1 MSYEPTIW
9 RTGDTVTAEKLNKIE
24 QAIVADN
31 TAIEGKVGRDEFDTE
46 IATLESKVGSPLIA
60 STVSEMTE
68 TDRVYVYTGSETG
81 YTSGNWYYYDGT
93 AWTSGGVYNAVAVET
108 DTTLSVSG
116 KAADAKKVGDELAD
130 VMEELTHEYI
140 GFRRYLT
147 ASDSAIAVP
156 VGVYGISASASA
168 KPSNLPSN
176 FPSSNNGL
184 LIALDKSSGQA
195 DYATDYIC
203 IANYSRKVWF
213 YTQYE
218 WIEIV
223 NTNMAN
229 SLISSAV
236 NNAYKYIYDYLCPD
250 IVHIA
255 KESYTKGSAF
265 STTNTQYKFL
275 GTSGVEDV
283 ATSFPD
289 WYVSNDITVEP
300 FTFYYVTAS
309 AKYSGHQLYQFID
322 SGGNIIG
329 YEAATSSSTLAVSDK
344 LIYSPAN
351 AVKIRIASVNGSSGI
366 KLYSATEK
374 RASMKWVGK
383 KWACMGDSLTAENI
397 RTTMHYHDYIAQ
409 KTGITVVNLG
419 AGGTGYKREFNN
431 VSGFM
436 DRVDTIPLDSDVVT
450 IFGSGNDNIYTVGD
464 PSDTG
469 TDTLCGCI
477 NTTISRIFERITTC
491 QLGIVTPTPWQGF
504 NPADDTN
511 WMSEYSDAIV
521 QICKNWGIPC
531 LDLYHCSNL
540 RPWDADFR
548 AAAYSKDDGGGTHPD
563 ETGHALIAPR
573 FEAFLNSLLL
583 S

>member
-1 MSYEPTIW
+1 
-9 RTGDTVTAEKLNKIE
+9 
-24 QAIVADN
+24 
-31 TAIEGKVGRDEFDTE
+31 
-46 IATLESKVGSPLIA
+46 
-60 STVSEMTE
+60 
-68 TDRVYVYTGSETG
+68 
-81 YTSGNWYYYDGT
+81 
-93 AWTSGGVYNAVAVET
+93 
-108 DTTLSVSG
+108 
-116 KAADAKKVGDELAD
+116 
-130 VMEELTHEYI
+130 
-140 GFRRYLT
+140 
-147 ASDSAIAVP
+147 
-156 VGVYGISASASA
+156 
-168 KPSNLPSN
+168 
-176 FPSSNNGL
+176 
-184 LIALDKSSGQA
+184 
-195 DYATDYIC
+195 
-203 IANYSRKVWF
+203 
-213 YTQYE
+213 
-218 WIEIV
+218 
-223 NTNMAN
+223 
-229 SLISSAV
+229 
-236 NNAYKYIYDYLCPD
+236 
-250 IVHIA
+250 
-255 KESYTKGSAF
+255 
-265 STTNTQYKFL
+265 
-275 GTSGVEDV
+275 
-283 ATSFPD
+283 
-289 WYVSNDITVEP
+289 
-300 FTFYYVTAS
+300 
-309 AKYSGHQLYQFID
+309 
-322 SGGNIIG
+322 
-329 YEAATSSSTLAVSDK
+329 
-344 LIYSPAN
+344 
-351 AVKIRIASVNGSSGI
+351 
-366 KLYSATEK
+366 
-374 RASMKWVGK
+374 MKWVGK

-491 QLGIVTPTPWQGF
+491 QLGIVTPTPWQSF

-531 LDLYHCSNL
+531 LDLYHCSTL